1 MGEVSL
7 PALRLL
13 LTLAL
18 VFGAVPANA
27 ANNPS
32 PTPKKSSSTT
42 GKSVTEKK
50 PANKKAVKKKPAK
63 KKPAKKKPAKKK
75 PAKKKV
81 RKTAKPIPIAKAKWP
96 PKGFKLSNGIYY
108 SSPKNEK
115 ELVELLTSKKA
126 LAADIKNCKKFVCTV
141 IQVASADKCSAW
153 QFTSRVVAYDGRPLG
168 NLTSLRKGSKGKV
181 VTTYFLISTEPVEN
195 NSEIK
200 RIVTTCIRGPV
211 TGEIPSDNFVSDL
224 STVTPVETQTNTQT
238 ETQAPAAQ

>member
-1 MGEVSL
+1 ML
-7 PALRLL
+7 ALRVL
-13 LTLAL
+13 LTVAL
-18 VFGAVPANA
+18 FFGVAPANA
-27 ANNPS
+27 ETKPS
-32 PTPKKSSSTT
+32 PSPKKSSSAT

-50 PANKKAVKKKPAK
+50 PAKKKAVK

-108 SSPKNEK
+108 SSPKSEK
-115 ELVELLTSKKA
+115 ELVELLTLKKT

-141 IQVASADKCSAW
+141 IQVASEEKCSAW
-153 QFTSRVVAYDGRPLG
+153 QFNSRVVAYNGKPLG
-168 NLTSLRKGSKGKV
+168 NLTSLRKGSKGKI

-211 TGEIPSDNFVSDL
+211 AGEIPSDNFVSAL
-224 STVTPVETQTNTQT
+224 PEALQSETKT
-238 ETQAPAAQ
+238 ETQAPAGQ

>member
-1 MGEVSL
+1 ML
-7 PALRLL
+7 ALRLL

-18 VFGAVPANA
+18 VFGVAPANA
-27 ANNPS
+27 ATNPS
-32 PTPKKSSSTT
+32 PTPKKSSSAT

-50 PANKKAVKKKPAK
+50 PAKKKAVKKKPAK

-75 PAKKKV
+75 PSKKKV

-108 SSPKNEK
+108 SSPKSEK
-115 ELVELLTSKKA
+115 ELVELLTSNKT

-141 IQVASADKCSAW
+141 IQVASEEKCSAW
-153 QFTSRVVAYDGRPLG
+153 QFNSRVVAYNGKPLG
-168 NLTSLRKGSKGKV
+168 NLTSLRKGSKGKI

-195 NSEIK
+195 NSEIN

-211 TGEIPSDNFVSDL
+211 TGEIPSEIFVSAQPEVL
-224 STVTPVETQTNTQT
+224 QSETKT
-238 ETQAPAAQ
+238 ETQAPAGQ

>member
-1 MGEVSL
+1 ML
-7 PALRLL
+7 ALRLL

-18 VFGAVPANA
+18 VFGVAPANA
-27 ANNPS
+27 ATNPS
-32 PTPKKSSSTT
+32 PTPKKSSSAT

-50 PANKKAVKKKPAK
+50 PAKKKAVK

-108 SSPKNEK
+108 SSPKSEK

-141 IQVASADKCSAW
+141 IQVASEEKCSAW
-153 QFTSRVVAYDGRPLG
+153 QFNSRVVAYNGKPLG
-168 NLTSLRKGSKGKV
+168 NLTSLRKGSKGKI

-195 NSEIK
+195 NSEIN

-211 TGEIPSDNFVSDL
+211 TGEIPSDSFVSAPPEVLQSD
-224 STVTPVETQTNTQT
+224 TKT
-238 ETQAPAAQ
+238 ETQAPAGQ

>member
-1 MGEVSL
+1 ML
-7 PALRLL
+7 ALRLL
-13 LTLAL
+13 LTLTL
-18 VFGAVPANA
+18 VFGVAPANA

-50 PANKKAVKKKPAK
+50 PAKKKAVK

-141 IQVASADKCSAW
+141 IQVASEEKCSAW
-153 QFTSRVVAYDGRPLG
+153 QFTSRVVAYNGKPLG
-168 NLTSLRKGSKGKV
+168 NLTSLRKGSKGKI
-181 VTTYFLISTEPVEN
+181 VTTYFLVSTEPVEN
-195 NSEIK
+195 NSEIN

-211 TGEIPSDNFVSDL
+211 TGEIPSDSFVSAQPEFLQSD
-224 STVTPVETQTNTQT
+224 TKT
-238 ETQAPAAQ
+238 ETQAPAGQ

>member
-7 PALRLL
+7 LAFRLL

-18 VFGAVPANA
+18 IIGVAPANA
-27 ANNPS
+27 ATNPS
-32 PTPKKSSSTT
+32 PTPKKSSSAT

-50 PANKKAVKKKPAK
+50 PAKKKAVKKKPAK

-108 SSPKNEK
+108 SSPKSEK

-126 LAADIKNCKKFVCTV
+126 LAADLMACKEFICTV
-141 IQVASADKCSAW
+141 IQVASEEKCSAW
-153 QFTSRVVAYDGRPLG
+153 QFTSKVVTYDGRPLG
-168 NLTSLRKGSKGKV
+168 DLISLRKGSKGKV
-181 VTTYFLISTEPVEN
+181 VATYFLISKEPLAN
-195 NSEIK
+195 NSEIT
-200 RIVTTCIRGPV
+200 RIITTCIRGPV
-211 TGEIPSDNFVSDL
+211 VGKIPSDDFIII
-224 STVTPVETQTNTQT
+224 TTEVTKVETQNSS
-238 ETQAPAAQ
+238 A

>member
-1 MGEVSL
+1 ML
-7 PALRLL
+7 ALRLL

-18 VFGAVPANA
+18 IFGVAPANA
-27 ANNPS
+27 ATNPS
-32 PTPKKSSSTT
+32 PTPKKSSSAT

-50 PANKKAVKKKPAK
+50 PAKKKAVK

-108 SSPKNEK
+108 SSPKSEK

-141 IQVASADKCSAW
+141 IQVASEEKCSAW
-153 QFTSRVVAYDGRPLG
+153 QFNSRVVAYNGKPLG
-168 NLTSLRKGSKGKV
+168 NLTSLRKGSKGKI

-195 NSEIK
+195 NSEIN

-211 TGEIPSDNFVSDL
+211 TGEIPSDNFVSAL
-224 STVTPVETQTNTQT
+224 PEALQSETKT
-238 ETQAPAAQ
+238 ETQAPAGQ

>member
-1 MGEVSL
+1 VGEVVL
-7 PALRLL
+7 LALRLL

-18 VFGAVPANA
+18 VFGVAPANA
-27 ANNPS
+27 ATNPS
-32 PTPKKSSSTT
+32 PTPKKSSSAT
-42 GKSVTEKK
+42 GKSVTE
-50 PANKKAVKKKPAK
+50 
-63 KKPAKKKPAKKK
+63 KK

-168 NLTSLRKGSKGKV
+168 NLTSLRKGSKGKI

-238 ETQAPAAQ
+238 ETQTPSGR

>member
-1 MGEVSL
+1 MGEVVL
-7 PALRLL
+7 LALRLL

-18 VFGAVPANA
+18 VFGVAPANA
-27 ANNPS
+27 ATNPS
-32 PTPKKSSSTT
+32 PTPKKSSSAT

-50 PANKKAVKKKPAK
+50 PAKKKAVK

-108 SSPKNEK
+108 SSPKSEK

-141 IQVASADKCSAW
+141 IQVASEEKCSAW
-153 QFTSRVVAYDGRPLG
+153 QFNSRVVAYNGKPLG
-168 NLTSLRKGSKGKV
+168 NLTSLRKGSKGKI

-195 NSEIK
+195 NSEIN

-211 TGEIPSDNFVSDL
+211 TGEIPSDSFVSAPPEVLQSD
-224 STVTPVETQTNTQT
+224 TKT
-238 ETQAPAAQ
+238 ETQAPAGQ